1 MFLSHFDWTL
11 ILWLL
16 LILSVFYYDVSI
28 VDFTSFLVRLVL
40 SMSYLI
46 LFLFFLFYRVGHFKI
61 ISRYSAALFQS
72 PKLPISKRWKERDPN
87 AACSVSAFSA
97 RPLLRYSL
105 LPSAATLALTTAVGQ
120 GWVLQS
126 SGRRTT
132 AILGSGSRFLSR
144 ACCQRGRGEG
154 LCQEGF
160 FRQRSLTSLPCPLWQ
175 WLLFKVRTLHFV

>member
-1 MFLSHFDWTL
+1 MFEENEENIAPFSIFV
-11 ILWLL
+11 II
-16 LILSVFYYDVSI
+16 ILSVFYYDVSI

-120 GWVLQS
+120 G
-126 SGRRTT
+126 
-132 AILGSGSRFLSR
+132 
-144 ACCQRGRGEG
+144 
-154 LCQEGF
+154 
-160 FRQRSLTSLPCPLWQ
+160 
-175 WLLFKVRTLHFV
+175 